1 VEQTEMPKITHTTNP
16 LITST
21 GFIPDETTR
30 QNDEYY
36 RRMQARKQAKREQN
50 LELLMLLSALESWS
64 FAADHRLPEM
74 LATRLDAAVDALR
87 AEVLTEAQP

>member
-1 VEQTEMPKITHTTNP
+1 MKITHTPNP

-21 GFIPDETTR
+21 GFIPDENTR

-36 RRMQARKQAKREQN
+36 RQLQARKQARREQK

-64 FAADHRLPEM
+64 FAAEHRLPES
-74 LATRLDAAVDALR
+74 LATRLDAAVAALR
-87 AEVLTEAQP
+87 AEVLEGASES